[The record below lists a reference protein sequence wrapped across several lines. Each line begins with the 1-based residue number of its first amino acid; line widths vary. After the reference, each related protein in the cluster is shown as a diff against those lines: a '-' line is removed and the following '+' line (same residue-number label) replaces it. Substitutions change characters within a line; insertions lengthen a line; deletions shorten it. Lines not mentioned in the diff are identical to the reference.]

1 MTRRLLALMMAA
13 VVAGA
18 PEALEACQVICTT
31 VTSTE
36 GSTAAP
42 GIAHHHSHHQEAAPS
57 GLLALHAASNACGP
71 GEALLP
77 SAARQS
83 VRVTVQS
90 AIAATVDAVP
100 IVRQSTQPHAA
111 YLRQKPPGLVPPAA
125 PLRV

>member
-1 MTRRLLALMMAA
+1 MMAA

-36 GSTAAP
+36 SSTAAP

-83 VRVTVQS
+83 VRVSVQS
-90 AIAATVDAVP
+90 AIAATVGTVP
-100 IVRQSTQPHAA
+100 SVRQSTQPHAA
-111 YLRQKPPGLVPPAA
+111 YLQKPPGLVPPAA